1 MIKKKYLI
9 LGAGP
14 AGLTLAN
21 MLLDRGEEDFL
32 LLEKEDVAGGLCR
45 TEYVGSNPVDI
56 GGGHILD
63 VRSQRVCDYMF
74 RFLPKDKWNIFDRDS
89 KIRFQ
94 DQFMGSPFE
103 SHIWQLPVEDQ
114 VRYIKSV
121 AIAGC
126 NLGTPKPEKF
136 VDWIRWK
143 LGDEIAENYMLPYNR
158 KMFTSNLD
166 SLGTYWLE
174 KLPDVSFEDTLM
186 SCLEHRFYG
195 KHPGHARFYYPD
207 SEGYG
212 DAFIL
217 MQKRLGDKFLG
228 RVRVTS
234 LDVENRVVNGEF
246 TADHIISTIPW
257 TDIEEYK
264 GLEDEYISMI
274 GRLKYSGIQVDYH
287 KQPLP
292 FETKAHWIYYPQEC
306 YAFHRI
312 LVLFNFSPR
321 SEGYWTETNLERV
334 DMTGSP
340 DIKSGAGADLS
351 YKNIYAYPHNT
362 LDKPEIMAKLL
373 PRMEKSRITGLGRWG
388 EWQHYN
394 SDVVMEKAMDLAQKL

>member
-1 MIKKKYLI
+1 MTKKKYLI
-9 LGAGP
+9 LGGGP
-14 AGLTLAN
+14 SGLTLAN
-21 MLLDRGEEDFL
+21 KLLDKGEEDFL
-32 LLEKEDVAGGLCR
+32 LIEKEDRAGGLCR

-63 VRSQRVCDYMF
+63 VRSERVCEYMF
-74 RFLPKDKWNIFDRDS
+74 RFLPREKWNSFDRDS
-89 KIRFQ
+89 KIWFK

-186 SCLEHRFYG
+186 SCLERRFYG

-207 SEGYG
+207 KEGYG
-212 DAFIL
+212 DAFL
-217 MQKRLGDKFLG
+217 AMQERLGDRYLG
-228 RVRVTS
+228 GVRVTS
-234 LDVENRVVNGEF
+234 LDVENRIVNGEF
-246 TADHIISTIPW
+246 TADNIIVTIPW
-257 TDIEEYK
+257 TDIKEYK
-264 GLEDEYISMI
+264 GLEDGYLDDM
-274 GRLKYSGIQVDYH
+274 GRLKYSGIRVDYH
-287 KQPLP
+287 LEKLP
-292 FETKAHWIYYPQEC
+292 FETGAHWIYYPQES
-306 YAFHRI
+306 YAYHRI
-312 LVLFNFSPR
+312 LVLYNFSPK
-321 SEGYWTETNLERV
+321 STGYWTETNLERV
-334 DMTGSP
+334 DLLEG
-340 DIKSGAGADLS
+340 KADLS
-351 YKNIYAYPHNT
+351 YKNTYAYPHNT
-362 LDKPEIMAKLL
+362 LDKPRIMKDLL
-373 PRMEKSRITGLGRWG
+373 ARMEKDGVIGLGRWG

-394 SDVVMEKAMDLAQKL
+394 SDVVMEKAMDLAEKLA

>member
-158 KMFTSNLD
+158 KMSQKTSAAP
-166 SLGTYWLE
+166 SCAFSSAG
-174 KLPDVSFEDTLM
+174 M
-186 SCLEHRFYG
+186 S
-195 KHPGHARFYYPD
+195 D
-207 SEGYG
+207 SESCPTGFTHT
-212 DAFIL
+212 AMPL
-217 MQKRLGDKFLG
+217 
-228 RVRVTS
+228 S
-234 LDVENRVVNGEF
+234 LCRKE
-246 TADHIISTIPW
+246 
-257 TDIEEYK
+257 
-264 GLEDEYISMI
+264 
-274 GRLKYSGIQVDYH
+274 
-287 KQPLP
+287 
-292 FETKAHWIYYPQEC
+292 
-306 YAFHRI
+306 
-312 LVLFNFSPR
+312 
-321 SEGYWTETNLERV
+321 
-334 DMTGSP
+334 
-340 DIKSGAGADLS
+340 
-351 YKNIYAYPHNT
+351 
-362 LDKPEIMAKLL
+362 
-373 PRMEKSRITGLGRWG
+373 
-388 EWQHYN
+388 
-394 SDVVMEKAMDLAQKL
+394 